1 MYVIFCSFFFRS
13 MFCWFLVNNISC
25 IHVLQYHQINV
36 RDLEKENKK
45 VSNRDKKKNQVFA
58 VPNQRFTS
66 FFIVKLHPSVCVCV
80 CVLNVCMHR
89 FLSLFF
95 CCCSWS
101 NIVLL
106 VFKETHIGFGTTANR
121 QRFARACARAH
132 TNNM

>member
-1 MYVIFCSFFFRS
+1 MYEIWR
-13 MFCWFLVNNISC
+13 
-25 IHVLQYHQINV
+25 
-36 RDLEKENKK
+36 KK
-45 VSNRDKKKNQVFA
+45 IKKSQTETKKNQVFA
-58 VPNQRFTS
+58 VSNQRFTS